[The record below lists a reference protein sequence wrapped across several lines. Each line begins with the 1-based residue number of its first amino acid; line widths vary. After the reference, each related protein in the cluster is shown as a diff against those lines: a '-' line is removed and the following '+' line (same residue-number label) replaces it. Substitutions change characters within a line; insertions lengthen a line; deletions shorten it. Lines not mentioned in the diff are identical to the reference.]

1 MCVREYVQA
10 FASEYVKGGLEGI
23 GNLILYDVCV
33 YMRTHVY
40 SEIVCHVAERATCT
54 TGLD

>member
-1 MCVREYVQA
+1 MCVRGYVQA
-10 FASEYVKGGLEGI
+10 FASEHVKGGLEGI

-33 YMRTHVY
+33 YMGTHVY